1 MARVSRTKEERIA
14 DIDSKIEFCQK
25 KISAYTIKVKQLED
39 NKKEIENPTQKH
51 RKNTMGN
58 LVKKAKESGLSV
70 EDMAVKLGIEL

>member
-1 MARVSRTKEERIA
+1 MAKVSRTKEERIA

-39 NKKEIENPTQKH
+39 KKKEIENPTQKH